1 MGLFS
6 RFTKKKEQ
14 NGVNQEQEVSSAQ
27 SSPRRPSFESK
38 LSALSKQS
46 SLAPTKDPD
55 TKDQL
60 SADLSNGLPSPKV
73 GGVPVVLDDV
83 LGGPRS
89 SGKIIPLVDNA
100 VAPKLAVGAGLPE
113 AGSSF
118 GTEKGVHFGGI
129 DRPSFQDGPSFQ
141 DSAYSDHMRGVD
153 VLEGSESDSSGEEGG
168 SEREEEGKEEE
179 EREDNES
186 EFGRDEEERFA
197 NEGGRFRNDEP
208 DFYGTKEGSE
218 GGYRSEGGRTPERGG
233 DVGLRYHSGP
243 EVSEGEMKGSGPGC
257 HNEVTSPEE
266 GPPSRGGGSGETPW
280 TQGPLEEGEL
290 PKSDNEALM
299 LVATWE
305 KEKHKKK
312 PWWKV
317 FGPGAHQKHSG
328 GDSTDNLTPRSGSD
342 SETKSGRDLS
352 PLSDSAA
359 LKRKESIF
367 RGRGMAAEK
376 QSQDSERSRSPL
388 WFFRREVMHKQGG
401 GSGSPTTSPPPRGVA
416 LELSSPRASNGSAL
430 VRDASPLPVEPA
442 NPVAPAVLPTV
453 ETSVAGLLRREHLR
467 AVPERRELSWVKEW
481 VSKID
486 PAEAPS
492 DVEPETE
499 SVPEPSSPPSWE
511 GNLLLGPDPPELS
524 LNQAPGKPRDA
535 EVPAKAAP
543 NADVVFA
550 NSVASEVDLRAATA
564 HLGGRGLKMVPP
576 SLSIFGALKS
586 LDLSRNSIA
595 QIPSGVLPRG
605 LHYLDLS
612 FNKLTAVEGLRELT
626 RLRVLNLHANRIVR
640 IGHGLATCQSLRELH
655 LGGNKIGEVEGL
667 HRLLKLQVLDLSEN
681 KLSST
686 KSLGQLAA
694 NYSSLHALNLIG
706 NPVLASVGSD
716 QLRRFM
722 VGLCPQ
728 IMYLNKQALKTLSGR
743 DVAMERAVLGKSHA
757 GARGA
762 KREKGHGKSS
772 PVRRGR
778 ASTGSVAGPSGKRTS
793 LGRSKSSSR
802 LAAPAVVSHHH
813 HHHHHRSSSQHRH
826 HHSHSGGHHNAHS
839 IPREVRP
846 IDTTENGRP
855 GPPEGL
861 SPSKPP
867 RPPSMIAPQVGAPSQ
882 AGGFEFNIPRVYSES
897 AIEPPRQ
904 LVKQQSGE
912 F

>member
-14 NGVNQEQEVSSAQ
+14 NGVNQEKEVSSAQ
-27 SSPRRPSFESK
+27 SSPRRRPSSESK

-46 SLAPTKDPD
+46 SLAPTKDAD
-55 TKDQL
+55 TNDQL
-60 SADLSNGLPSPKV
+60 VADISNGLPSPKV
-73 GGVPVVLDDV
+73 GGVPVGLDDM

-89 SGKIIPLVDNA
+89 SGKIIPLVDEAA
-100 VAPKLAVGAGLPE
+100 VPKPAVGAGHPE
-113 AGSSF
+113 AESSF
-118 GTEKGVHFGGI
+118 GTEKGVHFGGL
-129 DRPSFQDGPSFQ
+129 DRPSFQDGPSFP

-179 EREDNES
+179 EREDIES

-197 NEGGRFRNDEP
+197 NEGGRFMNDEP

-243 EVSEGEMKGSGPGC
+243 EVSEGEMKGADLEC

-266 GPPSRGGGSGETPW
+266 GPPSRGGGSAETPW
-280 TQGPLEEGEL
+280 TQGAMEAGEL

-305 KEKHKKK
+305 KEKNKKK

-317 FGPGAHQKHSG
+317 FGPGAHQKQS

-342 SETKSGRDLS
+342 SEPKSGRDLS

-359 LKRKESIF
+359 LKRKDSIF

-388 WFFRREVMHKQGG
+388 WFFRREVIHKQGG
-401 GSGSPTTSPPPRGVA
+401 GSGSPTSPPPRGGA
-416 LELSSPRASNGSAL
+416 LELSSPRASNGSAM
-430 VRDASPLPVEPA
+430 VRDASPLPLEPA
-442 NPVAPAVLPTV
+442 ISVTPAVLPRV
-453 ETSVAGLLRREHLR
+453 ETGASGLLRREHLR

-492 DVEPETE
+492 DIEPETE
-499 SVPEPSSPPSWE
+499 TVAEPSSPPSWE
-511 GNLLLGPDPPELS
+511 GNLLLGPDPPEPS
-524 LNQAPGKPRDA
+524 LNQAAAKPPEA
-535 EVPAKAAP
+535 PAKAAP

-550 NSVASEVDLRAATA
+550 NAVASEVDIRAATA
-564 HLGGRGLKMVPP
+564 HLGGRGLRMVPP
-576 SLSIFGALKS
+576 SLSIFGALKT

-667 HRLLKLQVLDLSEN
+667 HRLLKLQVLDLSDN
-681 KLSST
+681 KVSST

-694 NYSSLHALNLIG
+694 NYSSLQALNLIG

-716 QLRRFM
+716 QLRRFIL
-722 VGLCPQ
+722 GLVPQ
-728 IMYLNKQALKTLSGR
+728 IMYFNKQPLKTLSGR
-743 DVAMERAVLGKSHA
+743 DVAMERAALGKSHA

-778 ASTGSVAGPSGKRTS
+778 ASTGSVAGPSGKRAS

-802 LAAPAVVSHHH
+802 LAAPPVVSHHH

-826 HHSHSGGHHNAHS
+826 HHTGGHHNAHS
-839 IPREVRP
+839 IPREVRV

-867 RPPSMIAPQVGAPSQ
+867 RHPSMIAPQPGAPPV

-897 AIEPPRQ
+897 AIDTPRQ